1 MPIDGGSGHGVTG
14 GASEGSGSALAI
26 AGVEIGVDAVEEMMA
41 TAEVVIWVHG
51 HSSSGVAMARLL
63 AAVRLSVR

>member
-1 MPIDGGSGHGVTG
+1 MDGGSGHGVTG

-41 TAEVVIWVHG
+41 TADGVIWVHG
-51 HSSSGVAMARLL
+51 RSGSGVAMARLL
-63 AAVRLSVR
+63 AAVRLSER